1 MKAGKDG
8 EKLTVTH
15 TCQLYQNSTR
25 DKPHLMPHLP
35 IKMHMNVVKAVNIII
50 FFPHVIVFNL
60 LVM

>member
-25 DKPHLMPHLP
+25 DKPHPMPHLP

-50 FFPHVIVFNL
+50 FFLSRGSF
-60 LVM
+60 